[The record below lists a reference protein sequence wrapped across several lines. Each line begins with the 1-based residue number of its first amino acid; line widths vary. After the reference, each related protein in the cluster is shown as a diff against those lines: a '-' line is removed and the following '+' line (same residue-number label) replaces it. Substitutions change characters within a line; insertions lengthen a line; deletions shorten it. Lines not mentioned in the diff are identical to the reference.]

1 MLTYYTQKIADWYA
15 SLNAVKASII
25 ISLLAFFVRMPFV
38 IWAPA
43 RSPDSESY
51 MTIGNNI
58 FLNGCVSLS
67 DPVAGIC
74 VPTWGGNH
82 LPGYPAFLAMFGG
95 IDFAILTAQ
104 NIIYAAACFYFISVL
119 WDLWRKPA
127 VVFSVGLIL
136 ALSPL
141 QIGWGRFILPDL
153 LAHSVFIWILAEL
166 ALSIRDGQ
174 LRWFSIGIASACAI
188 FLRYDGILLA
198 IPIAITGFWL
208 HGFKVALG
216 KGLLIATIIL
226 IPLGGW
232 WARSVALELSWIPE
246 QRFMFDGSFAPNGYR
261 AWVRTWSSNLHDSGK
276 AAYSVSQKYYSKI
289 EINPVAWDTEE
300 EKERVIN
307 LLDELKEY
315 EFQDFPKHI
324 DDAFRELAKERRARD
339 PVHQYMTLTLLRAKE
354 FWFAPYYSFGLPG
367 IELGENISVE
377 DRKKVTEGNYR
388 DKISIALKFP
398 VPAIG
403 KATLTSYRIL
413 LFLFVP
419 LMVYFIFKRSESRYR
434 CLFSAMF
441 GFAFIKVLLLSFQAS
456 VDTRYLAS
464 VFAVFEIFA
473 MYWLGAVLSRAKS
486 MSKTYRTDS

>member
-1 MLTYYTQKIADWYA
+1 MLNCYPKKKADWYA
-15 SLNAVKASII
+15 SLTAVKASII
-25 ISLLAFFVRMPFV
+25 ISSLAFFVRMPFV
-38 IWAPA
+38 IWAPT
-43 RSPDSESY
+43 RSPDSDIY

-67 DPVAGIC
+67 DPVAGNC
-74 VPTWGGNH
+74 VPSWGGNH
-82 LPGYPAFLAMFGG
+82 FPGYPAFLAMFGG
-95 IDFAILTAQ
+95 IDFVILTAQ
-104 NIIYAAACFYFISVL
+104 NILYAAACFYLIYVL
-119 WDLWRKPA
+119 WNSWKKPA

-153 LAHSVFIWILAEL
+153 LAHTVFIWILAEL

-188 FLRYDGILLA
+188 FLRFDGILVA

-208 HGFKVALG
+208 HGFKAALG
-216 KGLLIATIIL
+216 KGLLISTIIL
-226 IPLGGW
+226 VPLGGW
-232 WARSVALELSWIPE
+232 WARSVALDLSWIPE
-246 QRFMFDGSFAPNGYR
+246 QRFMYDGSFAPNGYR
-261 AWVRTWSSNLHDSGK
+261 AWIRTWSSNLDDSGK

-300 EKERVIN
+300 EKGLVIS
-307 LLDELKEY
+307 LLDDLKKYEL
-315 EFQDFPKHI
+315 QDFPKHI

-339 PVHQYMTLTLLRAKE
+339 PVHQYMILTLLRAKE

-367 IELGENISVE
+367 IELGSSMSVE

-388 DKISIALKFP
+388 DKISVALKYP

-403 KATLTSYRIL
+403 KAILASYRML

-419 LMVYFIFKRSESRYR
+419 LMAYFIIKRSEFRYR

-456 VDTRYLAS
+456 VDTRYLTS
-464 VFAVFEIFA
+464 VFVVVEIFA
-473 MYWLGAVLSRAKS
+473 MYWLSAVVSRLEPHRS
-486 MSKTYRTDS
+486 